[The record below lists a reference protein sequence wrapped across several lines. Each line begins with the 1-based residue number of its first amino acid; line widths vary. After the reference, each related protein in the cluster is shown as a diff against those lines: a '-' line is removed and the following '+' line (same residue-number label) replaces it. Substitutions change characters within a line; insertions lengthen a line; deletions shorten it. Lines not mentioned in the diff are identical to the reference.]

1 MYASDILKKFKMED
15 SKPIFKPDEEKL
27 KLTRESDG
35 IRIDSLIVK
44 I

>member
-1 MYASDILKKFKMED
+1 
-15 SKPIFKPDEEKL
+15 L

-44 I
+44 IWLEVYIWLQQGQI